1 MRPVKTNQLIKAP
14 RRDVEWHGQPRT
26 PEQIGQSDDPLASAE
41 SGGMPAALVRI
52 DSLRGSDSPRLAGED
67 PQHLRA
73 LAELEAPLP
82 PILVH
87 RTSMRVID
95 GMHRVRVAQLRG
107 EQHIYAR
114 FFEGDEAEC
123 FVLAVQTNVQH
134 GLPLSLAD
142 RKAAASRVIG
152 SYPQWSDRRIAAV
165 AGVSARTVGTLR
177 ARITDTAER
186 GGDEVRVGRDGRARP
201 VDTDRRREHA
211 RKLLADN
218 PNLSLRA
225 IAREVGISP
234 ETVRDVRTRM
244 RTDARPERPEH
255 PPSRGAPDAGT
266 AGAPRRGP
274 GTDQQ
279 TKAHASNGVP
289 AISMLVT
296 DPALRSTEVGR
307 ALLLTLNTSAS
318 LPRYRG
324 QISSSVPGYCLPTI
338 IEAAHACGQIWEDF
352 ALYMQRCAQLDNQ
365 GR

>member
-1 MRPVKTNQLIKAP
+1 VRPVRTNQPIKAP
-14 RRDVEWHGQPRT
+14 RREVEWHSQPGL
-26 PEQIGQSDDPLASAE
+26 PEQIGQSDDLPASAE
-41 SGGMPAALVRI
+41 SGEMSAALVRI

-142 RKAAASRVIG
+142 RKAAATRVIG

-165 AGVSARTVGTLR
+165 AGVSARTVATLR
-177 ARITDTAER
+177 TRITNTAEH
-186 GGDEVRVGRDGRARP
+186 GDDEVRVGRDGRARP

-211 RKLLADN
+211 RKLLVDN
-218 PNLSLRA
+218 PSLSLRA

-234 ETVRDVRTRM
+234 ETVRDVRSRM
-244 RTDARPERPEH
+244 QADERAERPVH
-255 PPSRGAPDAGT
+255 QGGRGAPNAGT
-266 AGAPRRGP
+266 AGTPRRGP
-274 GTDQQ
+274 AMHQH

-289 AISMLVT
+289 ALSMLMA

-365 GR
+365 RR